1 MAWVDARISTLVINP
16 QNTFPRQVTSFLFS
30 FSFEENRPS
39 ASPKSWRWGLR
50 LFSCE
55 TQWAPIF
62 LFCHVIFLNSK
73 IMDKLLVQWPVVF
86 QLGAKQIERK
96 KNLPQP
102 QSLLLSLSC
111 RWNRNGAG
119 RRNVLSGWELVSWAS
134 SHCRFLWSRYN
145 SLKSR
150 ALKWKCWQNF

>member
-30 FSFEENRPS
+30 FSFEEKQ
-39 ASPKSWRWGLR
+39 AQCLPKVLEMRSEAFQLWNPV
-50 LFSCE
+50 SSH
-55 TQWAPIF
+55 